1 MTFIIDDLLIKP
13 WISLAEILR
22 STAIEEAYDLEA
34 IQDDIK
40 ENQLLYEI
48 GERSQEAYQQRREE
62 LELELEV
69 AQQARE
75 NLSGRVE
82 VKR

>member
-1 MTFIIDDLLIKP
+1 MTFVLDDLLIKP
-13 WISLAEILR
+13 WVSLVKVLR
-22 STAIEEAYDLEA
+22 STAIEEAYDVEA
-34 IQDDIK
+34 IHDEIK

-48 GERSQEAYQQRREE
+48 GERPREEYEQRRAD

-69 AQQARE
+69 AEKARE

>member
-1 MTFIIDDLLIKP
+1 MFILDDLFVRP
-13 WISLAEILR
+13 FVSLADILR
-22 STAIEEAYDLEA
+22 STAIQEAYDVGA

-48 GERSQEAYQQRREE
+48 GERPEEEYKSRRAD

-69 AQQARE
+69 ARKARE
-75 NLSGRVE
+75 NLNGRVE
-82 VKR
+82 VKQ

>member
-1 MTFIIDDLLIKP
+1 MTFVLDDLLINP
-13 WISLAEILR
+13 WISLARVLQ
-22 STAIEEAYDLEA
+22 STAIREAYDVEA

-48 GERSQEAYQQRREE
+48 GERPEEEYRERREE

-69 AQQARE
+69 AEQARE

>member
-1 MTFIIDDLLIKP
+1 MLF
-13 WISLAEILR
+13 R
-22 STAIEEAYDLEA
+22 S
-34 IQDDIK
+34 IK

-48 GERSQEAYQQRREE
+48 GERSEEEYRERREE

-69 AQQARE
+69 AEQARD

>member
-1 MTFIIDDLLIKP
+1 MTFILDDLLINP
-13 WISLAEILR
+13 WLSLARVLR
-22 STAIEEAYDLEA
+22 STAIQEAYDLEA

-48 GERSQEAYQQRREE
+48 GERSEEEYRQRREE
-62 LELELEV
+62 LELEFEV
-69 AQQARE
+69 AEQARE
-75 NLSGRVE
+75 NLSGQVE

>member
-1 MTFIIDDLLIKP
+1 MTFILDDLLINP
-13 WISLAEILR
+13 WLSLARVLR
-22 STAIEEAYDLEA
+22 STAIQEAYDLEA

-48 GERSQEAYQQRREE
+48 GERSEEEYRERREQ
-62 LELELEV
+62 LELEFEV
-69 AQQARE
+69 AEQARE
-75 NLSGRVE
+75 NLSGQVE

>member
-1 MTFIIDDLLIKP
+1 MTFLLDDVLIKP
-13 WISLAEILR
+13 WISLVKILR
-22 STAIEEAYDLEA
+22 STAIQEAYDVEA

-48 GERSQEAYQQRREE
+48 GERPREEYEQRREE

-69 AQQARE
+69 AENARE